1 MPFTFYCLEANLN
14 KRFGAN
20 LPSIAT
26 FKYLK
31 FSFLTVNCCFG
42 LFGASLTTVPHNRSR
57 AEAPMAWSWIGLVA
71 DHRCRA
77 EDRLRGSSAENY
89 EWELLLPARARVLLR
104 GVTARWLIVDK
115 CIYIITYLQIHR
127 PIANRLVSPSPDIR

>member
-1 MPFTFYCLEANLN
+1 
-14 KRFGAN
+14 
-20 LPSIAT
+20 
-26 FKYLK
+26 
-31 FSFLTVNCCFG
+31 
-42 LFGASLTTVPHNRSR
+42 
-57 AEAPMAWSWIGLVA
+57 MAWVGLGVGLVA

-89 EWELLLPARARVLLR
+89 EWELLLPAWARVLLR

-127 PIANRLVSPSPDIR
+127 PIDWGHPAQIIDKHHGHMRMAPLPPSDDKSHPEQRS

>member
-1 MPFTFYCLEANLN
+1 
-14 KRFGAN
+14 
-20 LPSIAT
+20 
-26 FKYLK
+26 
-31 FSFLTVNCCFG
+31 
-42 LFGASLTTVPHNRSR
+42 
-57 AEAPMAWSWIGLVA
+57 MAWSWIGLVP

-127 PIANRLVSPSPDIR
+127 PIANRLVSPSPDNR